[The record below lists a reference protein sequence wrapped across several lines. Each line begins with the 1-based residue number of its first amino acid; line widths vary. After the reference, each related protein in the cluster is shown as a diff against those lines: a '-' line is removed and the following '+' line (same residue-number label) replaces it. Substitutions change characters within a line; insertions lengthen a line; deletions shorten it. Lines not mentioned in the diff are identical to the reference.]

1 MAGEPDLW
9 YNYCRFSLIGK
20 IIIRFPMLN
29 KKNHNKPLNKIIAIF
44 FVLFQAVF
52 LLILL
57 DSEIFKASAQN
68 TITGSTE
75 AVTTDFSI
83 NILNPLEQSVHSDDI
98 LVNIFS
104 NYALYSIK
112 GELHALNGDLI
123 QEFILSRTDGFYQS
137 ILPIA
142 NLADG
147 NYKILISAYVTATQ
161 KTSNTASFTIKKT
174 LPANEPVSL
183 GTEPL
188 VATANPEP
196 SSPVANEE
204 ANLEISST
212 TNLSVSDTSIIS
224 NPDANLTVA
233 DEPEKIIAANTVS
246 EPTASAPKEE
256 ITDTPIID
264 KQTATSATSA
274 PAESMDKI
282 DYGIQAGEPKIIS
295 VNFINAQA
303 LIAAPTEFIAST
315 TLEPEEINFLV
326 EGAKTAVFKGIKKSD
341 LHYAFLWD
349 VNNGFPEGDYR
360 ITVSAR
366 RNRITAKT
374 QFNLKYQKA
383 QPASRPAPAIIKD
396 EINVEPASALDNE
409 SHKPQALPGECANIG
424 ISDYAQCLTFQNLDL
439 QCQEQGIKTEQLC
452 QIYLSTDLK
461 CRQLGLD
468 EGACND
474 FLRLP
479 QACRL
484 ANIISADECQT
495 YLYRKNLPQ
504 ACLENNISNYSDCDN
519 YLTAQ
524 ILPADCIAAGLKTKN
539 DCREFLSAKEALTPE
554 CLAIGISQKAECDTY
569 SAELRRKQICAKFNL
584 NDQDECAYYLENKA
598 QPQDCSAMGISEE
611 RACNAF
617 LLKKYA
623 SADCTQAGIADE
635 NECAIYILHK
645 YQAKIDCAALAPW
658 QCREKIESNFLGI
671 LANKQTQYNELASGM
686 AKALAGNFT
695 IKEFTSG
702 LNAAKGLVPLVG
714 ENTRVKIVGLE
725 SVIRLNDNTELIQ
738 TAPAGMMID
747 SDGDGLFDDAEKRF
761 GTDPLNQDSDQDG
774 YADGEEIKN
783 NFNPLGAGALIAEL
797 AAIDT
802 AILNDKALEQP
813 KTAGLLS
820 AELTINKFVNASES
834 SSFLISGQA
843 KPGAIITLYLYSDMP
858 LLVTAQADEFGN
870 WQYELQE
877 SLIDG
882 EHEIYAAINDNTGRI
897 IGKSNPINF
906 FIKEAK
912 AVSIH
917 DFAAGAPKKTASK
930 SESMLNIYFV
940 FSLVIA
946 AAGIAMFLAFLIF
959 NKSKNEIDGE

>member
-1 MAGEPDLW
+1 M
-9 YNYCRFSLIGK
+9 
-20 IIIRFPMLN
+20 
-29 KKNHNKPLNKIIAIF
+29 
-44 FVLFQAVF
+44 
-52 LLILL
+52 LILL

-68 TITGSTE
+68 TIISSTE
-75 AVTTDFSI
+75 TLIADFSI
-83 NILNPLEQSVHSDDI
+83 NILNPLEQSVHSGDI
-98 LVNIFS
+98 FVNVSS

-112 GELHALNGDLI
+112 GELHALNGDYI

-147 NYKILISAYVTATQ
+147 YYKILISAYVTATQ

-174 LPANEPVSL
+174 LTADEPVSPS
-183 GTEPL
+183 TDPL

-196 SSPVANEE
+196 TSFVTNEE
-204 ANLEISST
+204 ANLETSGT
-212 TNLSVSDTSIIS
+212 TSLSVSNTSISS
-224 NPDANLTVA
+224 NPDTDLTLA
-233 DEPEKIIAANTVS
+233 DEPEKIIAENTAP

-256 ITDTPIID
+256 ITDTTIID

-274 PAESMDKI
+274 PADSMDKI
-282 DYGIQAGEPKIIS
+282 DYGIQAEEPEIIS

-303 LIAAPTEFIAST
+303 LIAAPTEFIASA

-326 EGAKTAVFKGIKKSD
+326 AGAKSAVFKGIKKSD

-366 RNRITAKT
+366 KNRVTAKT
-374 QFNLKYQKA
+374 QFNIKYQKA
-383 QPASRPAPAIIKD
+383 QPASRPAPEARK
-396 EINVEPASALDNE
+396 EETNAEPANALENE
-409 SHKPQALPGECANIG
+409 SHEPQALPGECANIG
-424 ISDYAQCLTFQNLDL
+424 ISDYIQCLTFQNLDL

-484 ANIISADECQT
+484 ANITGAKECQA

-504 ACLENNISNYSDCDN
+504 ACLENNIGNYSDCDN
-519 YLTAQ
+519 YLIAQ
-524 ILPADCIAAGLKTKN
+524 ILPAHCIAAGLKTKN
-539 DCREFLSAKEALTPE
+539 DCREFLSAKEALAPE

-584 NDQDECAYYLENKA
+584 SDQAECAYYLKNKA
-598 QPQDCSAMGISEE
+598 QPQDCSAMGISDEK
-611 RACNAF
+611 ACNTY
-617 LLKKYA
+617 LLKKYGY
-623 SADCTQAGIADE
+623 ADCAQAGIADE

-645 YQAKIDCAALAPW
+645 YHAKIDCSGLNPW
-658 QCREKIESNFLGI
+658 QCREKIENNLLGI
-671 LANKQTQYNELASGM
+671 IAGKQAQYNELKSAFAGAFEKNISINDFASN
-686 AKALAGNFT
+686 LD
-695 IKEFTSG
+695 
-702 LNAAKGLVPLVG
+702 AAKNLVPLAG
-714 ENTRVKIVGLE
+714 KNSYVKIM
-725 SVIRLNDNTELIQ
+725 RLDDTIAFNDDMALVQ
-738 TAPAGMMID
+738 TAPAAMVID
-747 SDGDGLFDDAEKRF
+747 SDGDGLPDDAEKRI
-761 GTDPLNQDSDQDG
+761 GTDPLDQDSDKDG
-774 YADGEEIKN
+774 YSDGEEIKY
-783 NFNPLGAGALIAEL
+783 NFNPLGQGALIAEL
-797 AAIDT
+797 AAIDA
-802 AILNDKALEQP
+802 AILNNAILEQP
-813 KTAGLLS
+813 KTAGAIS
-820 AELTINKFVNASES
+820 DELAISQLINSSENIS
-834 SSFLISGQA
+834 ILISGKA

-870 WQYELQE
+870 WQYELKE

-912 AVSIH
+912 AVSVH
-917 DFAAGAPKKTASK
+917 DFVAGAPKKTASK

-946 AAGIAMFLAFLIF
+946 VAGIAMFLAFLIF
-959 NKSKNEIDGE
+959 NKNKNEISGE